1 MFSCVCFYVCVAI
14 ESESR
19 SDVKDV
25 FYNRIMTDYIQYFFL
40 LQLVCICVDRC
51 VGIELDLL
59 GNNKIHILQEK
70 QESKET
76 TFERQQTNIHMEQTR
91 KEHAA
96 LSQRVS
102 DII

>member
-1 MFSCVCFYVCVAI
+1 
-14 ESESR
+14 
-19 SDVKDV
+19 
-25 FYNRIMTDYIQYFFL
+25 MTDYIQYFFL